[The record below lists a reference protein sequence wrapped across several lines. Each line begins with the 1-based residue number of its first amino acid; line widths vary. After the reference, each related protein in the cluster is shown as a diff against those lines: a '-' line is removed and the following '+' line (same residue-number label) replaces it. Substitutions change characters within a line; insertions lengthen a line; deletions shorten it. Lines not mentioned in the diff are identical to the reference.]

1 MTEKQKRCIAWICDI
16 LDIEYTG
23 TTKRD
28 AWEFINKYKDEAH
41 EISMGSHFSYE
52 YYDDSDYL
60 FAPDEGYFC

>member
-1 MTEKQKRCIAWICDI
+1 M
-16 LDIEYTG
+16 LDIEFTG
-23 TTKRD
+23 TTKKD

-41 EISMGSHFSYE
+41 EVQMGSYTSYE